1 MARGV
6 AASGVRLFGVA
17 SSTRDS
23 DGGAPAE
30 CGFVRTRDLAA
41 LVKPVSDARRE
52 LDPSEIDLHQRIIEN
67 AFERGGVLP
76 APCGTVF
83 RSTEQLRGWM
93 EQNYLA
99 LSEGLQF
106 VAGRC
111 EARVHLSRRPTKES
125 EPPQTAQPAGITEC
139 FRALRRVSAAAMT
152 LPPATAPEP
161 ALFSAAFLLERE
173 RWSDFETAVHALA
186 QRHGALVIRQTGP
199 WPPYDFVRLDF
210 GI

>member
-41 LVKPVSDARRE
+41 LVKPVTDARRE

-67 AFERGGVLP
+67 AFEHGGVLP

-83 RSTEQLRGWM
+83 RSTDQLRSWM

-111 EARVHLSRRPTKES
+111 EARVHVSRRPTPAAES
-125 EPPQTAQPAGITEC
+125 PQSTPPAGIPEC

-152 LPPATAPEP
+152 LPPTVSPEP

-173 RWSDFETAVHALA
+173 RWGDFEAAVHALA
-186 QRHGALVIRQTGP
+186 QRHLGLVLRQTGP

-210 GI
+210 GS

>member
-1 MARGV
+1 MARNV

-17 SSTRDS
+17 SAARDA
-23 DGGAPAE
+23 DGNGAAE

-41 LVKPVSDARRE
+41 LFKPVADAHKE
-52 LDPSEIDLHQRIIEN
+52 LDPSDIDLHQRVVEA

-83 RSTEQLRGWM
+83 RSTEELRRWL
-93 EQNYLA
+93 EQNYIA

-111 EARVHLSRRPTKES
+111 EVRIHLARRPTQDGA
-125 EPPQTAQPAGITEC
+125 PQAAVAPTAITEC

-152 LPPATAPEP
+152 LPPTSAPEP
-161 ALFSAAFLLERE
+161 SLFSAAFLLDRE
-173 RWSDFETAVHALA
+173 RMAEFDAALHALEH
-186 QRHGALVIRQTGP
+186 RHAGVSIRPTGP

>member
-17 SSTRDS
+17 SSTRDP
-23 DGGAPAE
+23 DGGVPAE

-41 LVKPVSDARRE
+41 LVKPVSDARRD
-52 LDPSEIDLHQRIIEN
+52 LDPSDIDLHQRIIEG
-67 AFERGGVLP
+67 AFDRGGVLP

-83 RSTEQLRGWM
+83 RNTEQVRGWM

-111 EARVHLSRRPTKES
+111 EARVHLLRRPPKEGEAPQS
-125 EPPQTAQPAGITEC
+125 PPPAGITEC

-152 LPPATAPEP
+152 LPPTVSPEP
-161 ALFSAAFLLERE
+161 ALFSAAFLLDRE
-173 RWSDFETAVHALA
+173 HWRDFETAVHGLG
-186 QRHGALVIRQTGP
+186 QRYTGLVMRQTGP
-199 WPPYDFVRLDF
+199 WPPYDFVRLEF
-210 GI
+210 GS

>member
-17 SSTRDS
+17 SSARDS
-23 DGGAPAE
+23 DGGTVAE
-30 CGFVRTRDLAA
+30 HGFVRMRDIAA
-41 LVKPVSDARRE
+41 LVKPVADARRE
-52 LDPSEIDLHQRIIEN
+52 LDPSDIDLHQRIVEA
-67 AFERGGVLP
+67 AFDRGGVLP

-83 RSTEQLRGWM
+83 RSTEQLRAWL

-106 VAGRC
+106 VVGRC
-111 EARVHLSRRPTKES
+111 ELRVHLARRPAPEN
-125 EPPQTAQPAGITEC
+125 APATTLAPTVITES
-139 FRALRRVSAAAMT
+139 FRSLRRISTAAMT
-152 LPPATAPEP
+152 LPPARAPES
-161 ALFSAAFLLERE
+161 AVFSAAFLLDRE
-173 RWSDFETAVHALA
+173 RMPDFDSAVRALENRHA
-186 QRHGALVIRQTGP
+186 ALLIRQTGP

>member
-1 MARGV
+1 VARGV

-23 DGGAPAE
+23 DGGTAAE
-30 CGFVRTRDLAA
+30 CGFVRTRDIAA
-41 LVKPVSDARRE
+41 LVKPVADARRE
-52 LDPSEIDLHQRIIEN
+52 LDSSDIDLHQRIVEA
-67 AFERGGVLP
+67 AFDRGVVLP

-83 RSTEQLRGWM
+83 RNTDQLRAWM
-93 EQNYLA
+93 EQNYIA

-111 EARVHLSRRPTKES
+111 ELRVHLARRPTPEDV
-125 EPPQTAQPAGITEC
+125 PAPTAAPSVITDC
-139 FRALRRVSAAAMT
+139 FRALRRVSTAAMT
-152 LPPATAPEP
+152 LPPIGAAE
-161 ALFSAAFLLERE
+161 AGLFSAAFLLDRE
-173 RWSDFETAVHALA
+173 RVADFDVAVRALE
-186 QRHGALVIRQTGP
+186 QRHPALLIRQTGP